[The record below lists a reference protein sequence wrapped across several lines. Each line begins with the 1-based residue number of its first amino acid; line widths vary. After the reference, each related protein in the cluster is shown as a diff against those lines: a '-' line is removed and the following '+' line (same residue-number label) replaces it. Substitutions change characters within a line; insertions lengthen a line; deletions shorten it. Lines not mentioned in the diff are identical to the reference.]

1 MKARAA
7 LSCLALARAAL
18 VEFELD
24 GEALPI
30 DVSIEGCFSRGGLEA
45 FVAQQHE
52 NITMPGCAPR
62 DRACVVKRLG
72 AAAGGFAES
81 CRGGGAGAP
90 HSDLRDL
97 SVECLFPGSVWLRSD
112 RLVHHCPRVAAPLPG
127 VDYCHAV
134 RAAGGEELLRDCRP
148 ADGVD
153 GLVLTWGM
161 AEGRYSFAAWLEPH
175 AEERIAFDFEV
186 ALPPYAD
193 SGVALGVFLGHDAH
207 LALTV
212 DGAVREVLELERV
225 TGDRHYMPDYQDPAA
240 LRASLAAHA
249 TAVLSRAGLEPA
261 DVDYVAYAENHMCC
275 DRRVVAASDATVA
288 YDVFAGPGSAFGA
301 VWCYAAPKSTAG
313 S

>member
-97 SVECLFPGSVWLRSD
+97 SVECLFPDSVWLRSD
-112 RLVHHCPRVAAPLPG
+112 RLVHHCPRIAAPLPG

-193 SGVALGVFLGHDAH
+193 GGVALGPFPGGKRARNFKGPSLGRFP
-207 LALTV
+207 LV
-212 DGAVREVLELERV
+212 
-225 TGDRHYMPDYQDPAA
+225 
-240 LRASLAAHA
+240 S
-249 TAVLSRAGLEPA
+249 A
-261 DVDYVAYAENHMCC
+261 DVWTSDQLSEGSRSVDAFSATRGTLTSK
-275 DRRVVAASDATVA
+275 RR
-288 YDVFAGPGSAFGA
+288 
-301 VWCYAAPKSTAG
+301 
-313 S
+313 